1 LRHALCAFRYLR
13 HALCAL
19 LYALFTLVTLKLY
32 INKKTLL
39 KRYFKQ
45 MRSAYSLKVTL
56 IVFCLIAFLGR
67 LSSNLSAETLSSKEY
82 TVGPEDVLDIRV
94 WDNEDLNRTIEVSQV
109 GTFTFPLIGKVHAD
123 GLSAFELENLIE
135 KKLADGYIIAP
146 QVTVDVKEY
155 QSQKVFLL
163 GEVKRPGSYVLK
175 RKTHILELISKAGGF
190 TDMAGRTIKIVRPKS
205 PKQSG
210 EQLSSGEEESEIIT
224 LDLDKFKADSAYD
237 TFIVASGDHIY
248 VNEVTRI
255 FVIGEVER
263 PGEYEWERGLT
274 VRQVISLAG
283 GPTQMAAL
291 KRTKI
296 IRVINGK
303 EQEIKVRM
311 DDLIT
316 PDDIV
321 KVPGRYF

>member
-1 LRHALCAFRYLR
+1 
-13 HALCAL
+13 
-19 LYALFTLVTLKLY
+19 
-32 INKKTLL
+32 
-39 KRYFKQ
+39 
-45 MRSAYSLKVTL
+45 MRVAYSSKIIL
-56 IVFCLIAFLGR
+56 IIICLIGSLGMSS
-67 LSSNLSAETLSSKEY
+67 LSFSAENLSDKEY
-82 TVGPEDVLDIRV
+82 TVGPEDVLVIRV
-94 WDNEDLNRTIEVSQV
+94 WDNEDLNRTVEVSLE
-109 GTFTFPLIGKVHAD
+109 GAFTFPLIGKVNAN
-123 GLSAFELENLIE
+123 GFSVFELENLIE
-135 KKLADGYIIAP
+135 KRLADGYIIAP

-163 GEVKRPGSYVLK
+163 GEVTSPGSYVLK

-237 TFIVASGDHIY
+237 AFFVASGDHIY
-248 VNEVTRI
+248 VNPISRIYVT
-255 FVIGEVER
+255 GEVAR
-263 PGEYEWERGLT
+263 PGNFKWEINLT
-274 VRQVISLAG
+274 VRQAISLAG

-296 IRVINGK
+296 IRVKNGK
-303 EQEIKVRM
+303 EKEIKVRT
-311 DDLIT
+311 DDLVK
-316 PDDIV
+316 PDDII